1 MKRAPAGKKGVA
13 LAKRSQARLD
23 ALDRLPEN
31 ATVEE
36 IKEATVNV
44 SLAELEER
52 VADVRDSWETDSLF
66 EDALE
71 ELTDESGV
79 YSGSKLPLISRYSL
93 VALFSF
99 SSPHHLCGL
108 FVVSA
113 TRKTARLDLSATL
126 LCWQN
131 PRASSFRGCG
141 FVSTLSSMNQGQV
154 ATTETPSL

>member
-31 ATVEE
+31 ATIEE
-36 IKEATVNV
+36 IKEASVHV

-79 YSGSKLPLISRYSL
+79 YSGSKLPPISHH
-93 VALFSF
+93 FS
-99 SSPHHLCGL
+99 
-108 FVVSA
+108 
-113 TRKTARLDLSATL
+113 
-126 LCWQN
+126 
-131 PRASSFRGCG
+131 
-141 FVSTLSSMNQGQV
+141 
-154 ATTETPSL
+154 

>member
-31 ATVEE
+31 ATIDEV
-36 IKEATVNV
+36 KEASVNV

-71 ELTDESGV
+71 ELTEESGV
-79 YSGSKLPLISRYSL
+79 YSGSKLLLISHHFPLIALLFICFLFFVCCFYYTENWPL
-93 VALFSF
+93 VILFC
-99 SSPHHLCGL
+99 PI
-108 FVVSA
+108 
-113 TRKTARLDLSATL
+113 ATL
-126 LCWQN
+126 PCWQ
-131 PRASSFRGCG
+131 
-141 FVSTLSSMNQGQV
+141 LSW
-154 ATTETPSL
+154 AWRRFCPL

>member
-99 SSPHHLCGL
+99 SSPHLCDL
-108 FVVSA
+108 IVVSA

-141 FVSTLSSMNQGQV
+141 FVSALSSMNQGQV
-154 ATTETPSL
+154 ATAETPSL

>member
-31 ATVEE
+31 ATIEE
-36 IKEATVNV
+36 IKEASVNV

-52 VADVRDSWETDSLF
+52 VADVRNSWETDSLF

-79 YSGSKLPLISRYSL
+79 YSGSKLPLISRFSL
-93 VALFSF
+93 VALFS
-99 SSPHHLCGL
+99 SALHLSVL
-108 FVVSA
+108 FIVST
-113 TRKTARLDLSATL
+113 TREPARLDLIATL
-126 LCWQN
+126 SCWQST
-131 PRASSFRGCG
+131 RASSFRGRG
-141 FVSTLSSMNQGQV
+141 FVSAL
-154 ATTETPSL
+154 

>member
-31 ATVEE
+31 ATIEE
-36 IKEATVNV
+36 IKEASVNV

-71 ELTDESGV
+71 ELTEESGV
-79 YSGSKLPLISRYSL
+79 YSGSKLLLISHHFSWLPCFHQPSAFCCLFCFYCTENWPRGYL
-93 VALFSF
+93 VLS
-99 SSPHHLCGL
+99 HHD
-108 FVVSA
+108 FVV
-113 TRKTARLDLSATL
+113 L
-126 LCWQN
+126 
-131 PRASSFRGCG
+131 
-141 FVSTLSSMNQGQV
+141 
-154 ATTETPSL
+154 TECVCEHLFF

>member
-31 ATVEE
+31 ATIEE
-36 IKEATVNV
+36 IKEASVNV

-71 ELTDESGV
+71 ELTEESGV
-79 YSGSKLPLISRYSL
+79 YSGSKLPLISHHFSL
-93 VALFSF
+93 VAFISSAFYLFDLLIVSTTLKTDLELHYCLLLRF
-99 SSPHHLCGL
+99 CRAYRIRGRA
-108 FVVSA
+108 VSA
-113 TRKTARLDLSATL
+113 GV
-126 LCWQN
+126 
-131 PRASSFRGCG
+131 ASF
-141 FVSTLSSMNQGQV
+141 L
-154 ATTETPSL
+154 PSLA

>member
-31 ATVEE
+31 ATIEE
-36 IKEATVNV
+36 IKEASVNV

-71 ELTDESGV
+71 ELTEESGV
-79 YSGSKLPLISRYSL
+79 YSGSKLP
-93 VALFSF
+93 ADFSF
-99 SSPHHLCGL
+99 LAGCFVHLSVL
-108 FVVSA
+108 FVVST
-113 TRKTARLDLSATL
+113 TREPARLHLIASL
-126 LCWQN
+126 LCWQST
-131 PRASSFRGCG
+131 RASSFRGVAS
-141 FVSTLSSMNQGQV
+141 FLPSSMNQDQV
-154 ATTETPSL
+154 ATAKTP

>member
-99 SSPHHLCGL
+99 
-108 FVVSA
+108 
-113 TRKTARLDLSATL
+113 
-126 LCWQN
+126 
-131 PRASSFRGCG
+131 
-141 FVSTLSSMNQGQV
+141 
-154 ATTETPSL
+154 